1 MHTLQKGIAIL
12 ATATTIFA
20 AQQKLNAQTNQ
31 NLASNLNDP
40 KKTELVE
47 RENKATS
54 TVSVKAP
61 INVVKELEEIKFV
74 ELGEKIIAEYLP
86 NIPEADREK
95 FIATARELILDRN
108 AGKSTPI
115 IIIIKN
121 NWMIAYGKALGKIT
135 NGRYDSAVEIQK
147 EINNQAREWLEK
159 EREWLEKAREWL
171 KKDIEQAEL
180 LFLAIT
186 KGKSVER
193 IQNNLAKQTESFAR
207 LVRKHKNT
215 YQYKDEVLQL
225 LEQLWVSIDN

>member
-121 NWMIAYGKALGKIT
+121 N
-135 NGRYDSAVEIQK
+135 
-147 EINNQAREWLEK
+147 
-159 EREWLEKAREWL
+159 
-171 KKDIEQAEL
+171 
-180 LFLAIT
+180 
-186 KGKSVER
+186 
-193 IQNNLAKQTESFAR
+193 
-207 LVRKHKNT
+207 
-215 YQYKDEVLQL
+215 
-225 LEQLWVSIDN
+225 